1 MTKMD
6 QSPHPLTELMWDE
19 VELRCVGPQVC
30 GSVLASGEISA
41 LVSRQAWIQIQC
53 LLLVH

>member
-6 QSPHPLTELMWDE
+6 RSPHPLTELMWDE

-41 LVSRQAWIQIQC
+41 LVSRQAWIQIQY